1 MEVVAKTGSE
11 AYVELMRQVL
21 NEGEMVSPRG
31 QLTFEVPDVT
41 VIVENLSEAHVL
53 NTVRRVNSKIL
64 ATEYAHLLGGISS
77 LEQLDLAS
85 GGRFTQ
91 FANDG
96 RLMGAYG
103 PRIRHQLPRVVDCL
117 TRDPDTRQAV
127 LTIWGGKEHA
137 EESLDRP
144 CTLTIQF
151 RLRDDR
157 LSVRASM
164 RSSDVVLG
172 APYDWWMF
180 SRLGMSVASV
190 LGVEF
195 GSFVLTTGS
204 MHLYERDLGIA
215 NDVEAAGV
223 LAKPRFAVPPA
234 LAHLGTDH
242 SPSWRIRQLSE
253 MTEDLC
259 LREDLNDWD
268 DNYLGVDWYLAHVP
282 RISEVSR
289 CRACYCVFKT
299 SDMYQEDSEFCKVCG

>member
-1 MEVVAKTGSE
+1 MEVIAKTGSE
-11 AYVELMRQVL
+11 AYVALTQRVL
-21 NEGEMVSPRG
+21 NEGDMVSPRG

-41 VIVENLSEAHVL
+41 VVVDDLAEAHVL
-53 NTVRRVNSKIL
+53 NTMRRVSSKIL

-85 GGRFTQ
+85 GGRFSQ

-103 PRIRHQLPRVVDCL
+103 PRIRHQLPRVVDSL

-127 LTIWGGKEHA
+127 LTIWNGKEHTA
-137 EESLDRP
+137 ESRDTP
-144 CTLTIQF
+144 CTLTLQF

-164 RSSDVVLG
+164 RSSDLILG
-172 APYDWWMF
+172 APYDWFMF

-190 LGVEF
+190 LGVGL
-195 GSFVLTTGS
+195 GSFIMTTGS

-215 NDVEAAGV
+215 NDVHDAGV
-223 LAKPRFAVPPA
+223 LTKPRFATPPA
-234 LAHLGTDH
+234 LTHLGTEH
-242 SPSWRIRQLSE
+242 TPSWRGRQLSQLA
-253 MTEDLC
+253 EDIC
-259 LREDLNDWD
+259 LKDDLPDWD
-268 DNYLGVDWYLAHVP
+268 DDCVGVDWYLAHVP
-282 RISEVSR
+282 RLSDVSR

-299 SDMYQEDSEFCKVCG
+299 SDMYPEDQEFCRMCG